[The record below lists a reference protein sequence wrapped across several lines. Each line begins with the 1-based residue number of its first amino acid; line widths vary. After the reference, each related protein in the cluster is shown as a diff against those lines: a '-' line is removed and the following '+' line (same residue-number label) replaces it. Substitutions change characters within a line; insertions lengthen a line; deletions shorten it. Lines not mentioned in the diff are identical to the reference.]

1 MDVDQTVEAIAT
13 GHPHAI
19 LALLHHEIHIY
30 PPGLYGC
37 TASRYPPVH
46 ALTIPAFAGTGSTPS
61 ITVDHVA
68 SRRFQASPGHSPR
81 SFRAEPITGR

>member
-19 LALLHHEIHIY
+19 LALLHHEILIY

-46 ALTIPAFAGTGSTPS
+46 ALTTPLFGRDRIDAIDNRGPCRLPAVPGIIWPFPS
-61 ITVDHVA
+61 VVPGRADH
-68 SRRFQASPGHSPR
+68 R
-81 SFRAEPITGR
+81 